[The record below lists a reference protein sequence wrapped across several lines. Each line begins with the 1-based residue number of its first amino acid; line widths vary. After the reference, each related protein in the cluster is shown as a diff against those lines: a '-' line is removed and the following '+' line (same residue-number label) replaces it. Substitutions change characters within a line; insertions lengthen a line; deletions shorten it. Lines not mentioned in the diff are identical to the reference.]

1 MLKNVLYDWLGYNK
15 ILLEYLNNFTNN
27 IYLLETFK
35 FITEY
40 IGDYMMFPVHICL
53 LFLFFY
59 TFIHKEGASIEKE
72 IKYIKATAVL
82 VTSLMLMMTAG
93 QVAKMYFAYVRPYCS
108 PEIQINSIVKSIMS
122 DEYIPSKCFRS
133 FPSGHT
139 QYITIFTLS
148 MWNILKTPLKIL
160 SIISII
166 AVGSSRVILGAHFP
180 ADVFYGIVLGTSFV
194 TLTRFAIKNALLKL
208 TLNKIKERLDYKL

>member
-1 MLKNVLYDWLGYNK
+1 MIKNVLYDWLGYNK
-15 ILLEYLNNFTNN
+15 ILLECLNSFTNN
-27 IYLLETFK
+27 VSLLKTFK

-53 LFLFFY
+53 LFIFFY

-93 QVAKMYFAYVRPYCS
+93 QVAKIYFAYVRPYCS
-108 PEIQINSIVKSIMS
+108 PEIQINPIVKSIMG
-122 DEYIPSKCFRS
+122 DEYILSKCLRS

-148 MWNILKTPLKIL
+148 MWNVLKTPLKAL
-160 SIISII
+160 SIASII
-166 AVGSSRVILGAHFP
+166 AVGSSRIILGAHFP
-180 ADVFYGIVLGTSFV
+180 ADVFYGIVLGISFV
-194 TLTRFAIKNALLKL
+194 TLTRFVIKNTLLKL
-208 TLNKIKERLDYKL
+208 TLTKIKESLDF